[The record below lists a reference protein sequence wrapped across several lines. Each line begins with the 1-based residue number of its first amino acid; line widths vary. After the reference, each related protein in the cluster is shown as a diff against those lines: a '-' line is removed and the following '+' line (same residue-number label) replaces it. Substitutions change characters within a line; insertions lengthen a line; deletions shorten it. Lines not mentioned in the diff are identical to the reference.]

1 MSACISARPCRR
13 PAHHDAG
20 EPAEHDDSLS
30 GKAARLEGERRRQE
44 RAEELA
50 AQMDAEDYGDYGE
63 EAEEAPT
70 VI

>member
-1 MSACISARPCRR
+1 MTTVYPAKRR
-13 PAHHDAG
+13 AWRGSVAVK
-20 EPAEHDDSLS
+20 S
-30 GKAARLEGERRRQE
+30 

-50 AQMDAEDYGDYGE
+50 AQMDGEDYGDYGE